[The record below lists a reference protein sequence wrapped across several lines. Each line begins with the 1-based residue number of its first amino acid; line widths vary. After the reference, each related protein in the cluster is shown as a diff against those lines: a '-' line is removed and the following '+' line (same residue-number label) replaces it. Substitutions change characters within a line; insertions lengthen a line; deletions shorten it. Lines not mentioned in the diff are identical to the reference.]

1 MCAQSLAS
9 LSRLKDPGVAVSCGI
24 CHRCSSDPALLWLW
38 CMLATVVLIP
48 PLARELPYATSV
60 ALKKQKKIFFKRKK
74 GFNCSNSVLC
84 GGGGTGG
91 SISTLAQW
99 IKGSGVVTAVD
110 YVPVVAQIQ
119 SLAQKLPYAMGVVI
133 KLKKKIIVFLSP
145 VLENTS
151 EP

>member
-1 MCAQSLAS
+1 MSQMQLRSCIA
-9 LSRLKDPGVAVSCGI
+9 VAVVYACN
-24 CHRCSSDPALLWLW
+24 CSSDS
-38 CMLATVVLIP
+38 
-48 PLARELPYATSV
+48 TSSQRTSICHKCGP
-60 ALKKQKKIFFKRKK
+60 KKAKKNFFKRKK
-74 GFNCSNSVLC
+74 GFNCSSSVLC

-110 YVPVVAQIQ
+110 YAPVVAQIQ